1 VDRQKSRRA
10 TTKNVAERAGVS
22 QGTVSNVLNHPE
34 WVSDTKRKAVEEAI
48 ADLGF
53 VRHEAARHLRTGHSQ
68 TIGMLLLDT
77 DNPGFIHIARGV
89 EDYAIARGWNVLIA
103 NSARDLERERAYLQ
117 VYAEARV
124 AGVIVV
130 PHDEF
135 DQGAHDIRSGGM
147 PAVVI
152 DRLETGSGNISVG
165 VDDLAGG
172 SLAGQH
178 LIGLGHRHIA
188 FVGDE
193 STATP
198 VHDRMVGL
206 RSAVAEAPGGVFE
219 VIPTELSVDGGR
231 SFGAR
236 LAGLAPTSRPTAV
249 VAAIDL
255 IAIGVL
261 QALLQYG
268 VRVPDDVSLVGY
280 DDVPFCRQ
288 LSVPLTSVRRPHY
301 EMGAMAAELLLAAV
315 AGNPLPRRHV
325 VFDPELVVRSSTAPA
340 PLATGPDGAT
350 PQFRPTAP

>member
-10 TTKNVAERAGVS
+10 TTKDVARRAGVS

-34 WVSDTKRKAVEEAI
+34 WVSDPKRQAVEEAI
-48 ADLGF
+48 AELGF

-77 DNPGFIHIARGV
+77 DNPGFIDAARGV
-89 EDYAIARGWNVLIA
+89 EDYAIERGWNVLIA
-103 NSARDLERERAYLQ
+103 NSARDLERERAYLR

-130 PHDEF
+130 PHDAF
-135 DQGAHDIRSGGM
+135 DRGAHDIRSGGM

-152 DRLETGSGNISVG
+152 DRLETGNGNISVG
-165 VDDLAGG
+165 VDDLVGG
-172 SLAGQH
+172 RLAGEH
-178 LIGLGHRHIA
+178 LIDLGHRRIA
-188 FVGDE
+188 FIGDA

-206 RSAVAEAPGGVFE
+206 REVVTAAGGVLE
-219 VIPTELSVDGGR
+219 VLPTELSIEGGR
-231 SFGAR
+231 SVGAR
-236 LAGLAPTSRPTAV
+236 LADVEPSLRPTAL

-255 IAIGVL
+255 IAFGLL
-261 QALLQYG
+261 QALLQHG

-280 DDVPFCRQ
+280 DDVPFSRQ

-301 EMGAMAAELLLAAV
+301 EMGSMAAELLLV
-315 AGNPLPRRHV
+315 AISGTPLPRRHI
-325 VFDPELVVRSSTAPA
+325 VFDPELVVRCSTARHRS
-340 PLATGPDGAT
+340 TGG
-350 PQFRPTAP
+350 

>member
-1 VDRQKSRRA
+1 VDRQTPRRA
-10 TTKNVAERAGVS
+10 TTKDVAERAGVS

-34 WVSDTKRKAVEEAI
+34 WVSDTKRTAVEEAM
-48 ADLGF
+48 AALGY

-77 DNPGFIHIARGV
+77 DNPGFIDLARGV

-103 NSARDLERERAYLQ
+103 NSARDLERERAYLR

-135 DQGAHDIRSGGM
+135 DQGSHDIRAGGM

-152 DRLETGSGNISVG
+152 DRLETGHGNISVG

-172 SLAGQH
+172 KLAGQH
-178 LIGLGHRHIA
+178 LVELGHRRIA
-188 FVGDE
+188 FVGDD

-206 RSAVAEAPGGVFE
+206 RTAVTEAPGGVLE
-219 VIPTELSVDGGR
+219 VLPTELSVEGGR
-231 SFGAR
+231 SIGTR
-236 LAGLAPTSRPTAV
+236 LAGLTPSTRPTAA

-255 IAIGVL
+255 IAFGLL

-268 VRVPDDVSLVGY
+268 VRVPDEISIVGY
-280 DDVPFCRQ
+280 DDVPFGKQ

-301 EMGAMAAELLLAAV
+301 EMGAMAAKLLLTAV
-315 AGNPLPRRHV
+315 SGDPLRRRHV
-325 VFDPELVVRSSTAPA
+325 VFDPELVVRSSTA
-340 PLATGPDGAT
+340 
-350 PQFRPTAP
+350 TAPSAPEP

>member
-1 VDRQKSRRA
+1 MDRQKSRRA
-10 TTKNVAERAGVS
+10 TTKDVAERAGVS

-34 WVSDTKRKAVEEAI
+34 WVSDTKRKAVEDAI

-103 NSARDLERERAYLQ
+103 NSARDLDRERAYLQ

-172 SLAGQH
+172 RLAGQH

-198 VHDRMVGL
+198 VHDRM
-206 RSAVAEAPGGVFE
+206 
-219 VIPTELSVDGGR
+219 
-231 SFGAR
+231 
-236 LAGLAPTSRPTAV
+236 
-249 VAAIDL
+249 
-255 IAIGVL
+255 
-261 QALLQYG
+261 
-268 VRVPDDVSLVGY
+268 
-280 DDVPFCRQ
+280 
-288 LSVPLTSVRRPHY
+288 
-301 EMGAMAAELLLAAV
+301 
-315 AGNPLPRRHV
+315 
-325 VFDPELVVRSSTAPA
+325 
-340 PLATGPDGAT
+340 
-350 PQFRPTAP
+350 